1 MLMRPAAS
9 AMSNWSRSNLEWV
22 LLGKWR
28 GAGAE
33 LQLSSNAEI
42 ADIGTNGCGLG
53 EKPCPRPKGR
63 SSST

>member
-1 MLMRPAAS
+1 MPMQPAALP
-9 AMSNWSRSNLEWV
+9 MPTWSRTKLQCV
-22 LLGKWR
+22 MLGKRR